1 MIAHLK
7 MDYPVTTL
15 CEVLDCPRSTVYYEP
30 QAKPSDGSL
39 MAAIDQILMR
49 YPFYGYRRVLHQLRR
64 EGWPVGEHVV
74 RRVLREMGHRP
85 SVGKVRVQTTHSQ
98 HNYHRY
104 PNLIRGM
111 QAQRPND
118 IWVADI
124 TYIRYGR
131 QFWYL
136 AVILDACTRGV
147 RGWHL
152 SDSLE
157 ADTLT
162 VTALHQALTCYEAP
176 RIFHSDQGSQYACG
190 QHIDLLLDYG
200 VLISMSDKGDP
211 TQNGLAERFMRTL
224 KEEHVDYTE
233 YRDYEDALTQLRYW
247 LEVEYMTERIHSA
260 LAYKTPL
267 EFELE
272 AWANPQNPLLLVR

>member
-1 MIAHLK
+1 MIAYLK
-7 MDYPVTTL
+7 KDYPVTTL
-15 CEVLDCPRSTVYYEP
+15 CEVLDCPRSTVYYET
-30 QAKPSDGSL
+30 QSTVNDGRSL
-39 MAAIDQILMR
+39 VAIDQILMR

-64 EGWPVGEHVV
+64 EGWLVGEHVV
-74 RRVLREMGHRP
+74 RRLLREMGHRP
-85 SVGKVRVQTTHSQ
+85 RVGKVRVQTTHSQ

-104 PNLIRGM
+104 PNLIRGV
-111 QAQRPND
+111 QAQHPHH

-162 VTALHQALTCYEAP
+162 VAALHQALTRYEAP
-176 RIFHSDQGSQYACG
+176 RIFHSDQGMQYACW
-190 QHIDLLLDYG
+190 QHIELLLDRT
-200 VLISMSDKGDP
+200 VLISMSDKGEP

-233 YRDYEDALTQLRYW
+233 YRDYEDALMQLRHW

-260 LAYKTPL
+260 LDYQTPL
-267 EFELE
+267 EFELQ

>member
-1 MIAHLK
+1 M
-7 MDYPVTTL
+7 
-15 CEVLDCPRSTVYYEP
+15 
-30 QAKPSDGSL
+30 
-39 MAAIDQILMR
+39 
-49 YPFYGYRRVLHQLRR
+49 
-64 EGWPVGEHVV
+64 GEHVV
-74 RRVLREMGHRP
+74 RRLLREMGHRP

-111 QAQRPND
+111 QTQRPHH

-162 VTALHQALTCYEAP
+162 VTALHQALTHYEAP
-176 RIFHSDQGSQYACG
+176 RIFHSDQGSQYACW
-190 QHIDLLLDYG
+190 QHIELLLERG
-200 VLISMSDKGDP
+200 VQISMSDKGEP

-224 KEEHVDYTE
+224 QEEHVDYTE
-233 YRDYEDALTQLRYW
+233 YRDYEDALMQLRHW
-247 LEVEYMTERIHSA
+247 LEVDYMTEPIHSA
-260 LAYKTPL
+260 LDYKTPL

-272 AWANPQNPLLLVR
+272 AWANPPNPLLLVR